1 MQDLKE
7 WLQNVIKQLDQ
18 SSLRPTLKLA
28 AAVVLMCCTH
38 HVAISY
44 LHRYEIVNDV
54 DIALLRMM
62 TLQPN
67 GEDYTYLGSLLKEK
81 ESK

>member
-1 MQDLKE
+1 MIEAL
-7 WLQNVIKQLDQ
+7 
-18 SSLRPTLKLA
+18 T
-28 AAVVLMCCTH
+28 AVMECCTH
-38 HVAISY
+38 RVCRDKIA
-44 LHRYEIVNDV
+44 NDV

-62 TLQPN
+62 ALQPN